1 MSEQAAGELIRGLLR
16 AEAYPHAT
24 GAIEVRETHISWII
38 LTGSFAYK
46 IKKPVNFGFVDFS
59 TADRRRFFCEEEV
72 RLNRRLAP
80 GLYLGVVPITGSTAS
95 PRISGDGPVLDHA
108 VRLRQFDP
116 NASFDQLARTGSI
129 EPRQIDRL
137 ADLLAWFHLTAPKAS
152 RASPWGTAESTGTAM
167 RETLDELAR
176 RIDSP
181 VEKRQLAALIDWN
194 EHRQTEL
201 RELIERRKA
210 GGFVRE
216 CHGDLHL
223 GNLVMLDGEPT
234 PFDCLEFNASL
245 RWIDIVSEI
254 AFLTMDLHISGAGP
268 LAYRFID
275 RYEQAVGDYAGLR
288 LLGYYQVYRALVRAK
303 VAALSAPPD
312 RGVPDDQDAAR
323 SRRAYI
329 DYACMTSGCW
339 PNGPGVTG
347 APGRSALLV
356 THGLSGSGKSSLA
369 AQIAERLPAI
379 RLRSDVER
387 KRLFGDRHGPDA
399 TQMYRA
405 DATRRT
411 YRRLAKLA
419 ATLLDAAM
427 PVIIDATFLARWQ
440 RDTMR
445 TLARRHGVP
454 FVVLDLVAPTALL
467 RERIRRRTSDGAD
480 PSDATEAVLMKQ
492 IAERE
497 ELAPDEAS
505 ARLAVDATAPDIE
518 GLLSAIRERCNRGT
532 TTHHAP
538 ATGE

>member
-1 MSEQAAGELIRGLLR
+1 MSEDTGRELIRGLLR

-24 GAIEVRETHISWII
+24 GTIEVRETHISWII

-80 GLYLGVVPITGSTAS
+80 GLYLGVVTITGSATT
-95 PRISGDGPVLDHA
+95 PRISGDGPVLEHA

-116 NASFDQLARTGSI
+116 NASFDRLAHTRSI
-129 EPRQIDRL
+129 EANHIDRL
-137 ADLLAWFHLTAPKAS
+137 ADLLASFHRTAPKAS
-152 RASPWGTAESTGTAM
+152 RDSPWGTAESTGTAM

-181 VEKRQLAALIDWN
+181 VERRQLVALIDWN
-194 EHRQTEL
+194 ERRESEL
-201 RELIERRKA
+201 RRLLEQRKA
-210 GGFVRE
+210 GGFIRE

-288 LLGYYQVYRALVRAK
+288 LLRYYQVYRALVRAK
-303 VAALSAPPD
+303 VAALSSPPN
-312 RGVPDDQDAAR
+312 RGGITDEDSERV
-323 SRRAYI
+323 RRAYL
-329 DYACMTSGCW
+329 DYACMTAGCR
-339 PNGPGVTG
+339 PT
-347 APGRSALLV
+347 APGASSRSALLV

-387 KRLFGDRHGPDA
+387 KRLFADDRNGPDA
-399 TQMYRA
+399 PHLYSA
-405 DATRRT
+405 NATRRT

-419 ATLLDAAM
+419 ATVLDLAM
-427 PVIIDATFLARWQ
+427 PIIIDATFLARWQ
-440 RDTMR
+440 RDTMHE
-445 TLARRHGVP
+445 LARRHGIP
-454 FVVLDLVAPTALL
+454 FVVLDLVAPTHLL
-467 RERIRRRTSDGAD
+467 RERIRKRASDGAD
-480 PSDATEAVLMKQ
+480 PSDATEAVLMRQ
-492 IAERE
+492 IALRE
-497 ELAPDEAS
+497 ELAPDEEP
-505 ARLAVDATAPDIE
+505 ARLAIDAAAPDIE
-518 GLLSAIRERCNRGT
+518 ALLSAIRERCNRLI
-532 TTHHAP
+532 AP
-538 ATGE
+538 P